1 MKISEDHTIFQYLEY
16 SIDQLKYYTYW
27 KKIASKS
34 TWGEQ
39 PVEDIPIFTCK
50 YVGLLI
56 CTGAPGQT
64 KKDTDLK
71 FGTRTF
77 LEHIQ
82 NIFCLFEKL
91 TLRGARFEKLP

>member
-16 SIDQLKYYTYW
+16 STDQLKYYTYW
-27 KKIASKS
+27 IKFASKS

-50 YVGLLI
+50 YVGLSI
-56 CTGAPGQT
+56 FTGAPGQYE
-64 KKDTDLK
+64 KDTDLK

-82 NIFCLFEKL
+82 NVFLFIRKIDPEG
-91 TLRGARFEKLP
+91 R